1 MHTQDR
7 LCPQSSRHVHM
18 HTQRV
23 HWKCKT
29 KLHIQ
34 ELEER
39 ETERGEASQRQVVSW
54 ALADVES
61 VPICGMSRDLIQLL
75 DEGS

>member
-7 LCPQSSRHVHM
+7 LCPQSSR
-18 HTQRV
+18 RV
-23 HWKCKT
+23 HWKCKA
-29 KLHIQ
+29 KLYIQ

-39 ETERGEASQRQVVSW
+39 EMECGETSQRKQVVSW
-54 ALADVES
+54 DLADEES